1 MVFYVKPAHC
11 VCVLNVMN
19 KCINSYCNLS
29 LTKKINLKIM
39 KAKFN
44 MLPLCL
50 GFLIAV
56 LAFALPVNAL
66 AQYNDNYQQNERNY
80 NEGDYDDDNYDDN
93 DNYNDDRRADVDIDV
108 FYNELSPYGT
118 WVNSPTY
125 GRAWVYNEAGF
136 RPYQTGGHWAYS
148 NYGWTWVSNYRWG
161 WAPFHYGRWVSDP
174 YHGWMWVPGY
184 TWGPAWV
191 AWRSGGGYY
200 GWAPLAPSMGVNVGV
215 SFGYGGISA
224 NLWMFAPSRY
234 ITSPYVGRY
243 CMPARRNTTIIHNT
257 TIINNYNTYNNRRYV
272 SGPSRVEVERNTRQR
287 VNVVQVNN
295 ASRPGQTRL
304 NNNRLEMYRPNAIK
318 KNSASVQKNNNDRRQ
333 NISGQSNQI
342 NRDNLNRNNNGTV
355 NRNQQDVNRNNQYR
369 NNNAQ
374 RGNNQNDVRNDPR
387 KTIQPQRNQPN
398 QADRIERDKA
408 RIQNDQRFKQQVQR
422 PGVNERQIK
431 ERAVQNDPRV
441 RQQMQRPGVN
451 ENRIKERAQMQQKE
465 LAQNNRRE
473 QISRQNVE
481 RLNNQRPSVN
491 RSDNRQFN
499 APMERSQ
506 RSTPMVQQ
514 RQNNNRE
521 NSRKPRS

>member
-1 MVFYVKPAHC
+1 
-11 VCVLNVMN
+11 
-19 KCINSYCNLS
+19 
-29 LTKKINLKIM
+29 M

-44 MLPLCL
+44 MLPLYL

-56 LAFALPVNAL
+56 LSFAFSDNAS
-66 AQYNDNYQQNERNY
+66 AQYDDNYPQNERNY
-80 NEGDYDDDNYDDN
+80 DERNYDDGDYDESYGNNN

-136 RPYQTGGHWAYS
+136 RPYQTGGHWAYT

-200 GWAPLAPSMGVNVGV
+200 GWAPLAPSMGVSVGV
-215 SFGYGGISA
+215 SFGYGISA
-224 NLWMFAPSRY
+224 TMWMFAPTRY

-272 SGPSRVEVERNTRQR
+272 SGPSRIEVERNTRQR
-287 VNVVQVNN
+287 VNVMQVNN
-295 ASRPGQTRL
+295 ASRPGQTRI
-304 NNNRLEMYRPNAIK
+304 NNNRLEIYRPNAAK
-318 KNSASVQKNNNDRRQ
+318 KNNASVQKNNNDRRQ

-342 NRDNLNRNNNGTV
+342 NRDNLNRNNNGIV
-355 NRNQQDVNRNNQYR
+355 NKNNQQGVSRNNQYR
-369 NNNAQ
+369 NNEAQ
-374 RGNNQNDVRNDPR
+374 KGNKNEIAGQR
-387 KTIQPQRNQPN
+387 KTSQPQHKTPN
-398 QADRIERDKA
+398 PADRLNREKSIV
-408 RIQNDQRFKQQVQR
+408 QNNPQVKQQMQR
-422 PGVNERQIK
+422 SEMNDHNIK
-431 ERAVQNDPRV
+431 ERANVQNDPRV
-441 RQQMQRPGVN
+441 KQQMQRPGVN
-451 ENRIKERAQMQQKE
+451 NNMMKERTQMQQRDI
-465 LAQNNRRE
+465 AQNNRRE
-473 QISRQNVE
+473 QLNRQNVE
-481 RLNNQRPSVN
+481 RLNNQRQSVQRN
-491 RSDNRQFN
+491 NNRQFS
-499 APMERSQ
+499 APVERAPKSA
-506 RSTPMVQQ
+506 PMVQQ

-521 NSRKPRS
+521 ISRKPRS